1 MVKKDSTT
9 TTPIPAPQVKTDA
22 ANSIPIIALV
32 LGVVSLLAFMW
43 FLGIAAII
51 LGVIGVRRYKE
62 NRGFSIAG
70 LVTGIISTLLM
81 IGAIIFFIV
90 MIAIA
95 VTNSDSDMNFDDRGY
110 NYNEQPGREYDDRYY
125 RDSPRSAL

>member
-9 TTPIPAPQVKTDA
+9 TTPTPAPQVKTDA

-32 LGVVSLLAFMW
+32 LGVVSLLTFMW

-51 LGVIGVRRYKE
+51 LGVIGMRRYKE

-81 IGAIIFFIV
+81 ISTVIFFIV

-95 VTNSDSDMNFDDRGY
+95 VTNDDSDTNSDDRGHQ
-110 NYNEQPGREYDDRYY
+110 YNEQPRREYNDRYY
-125 RDSPRSAL
+125 RDDSRSSL